1 MIIGLT
7 GGIGSG
13 KTTIAKALNEM
24 GYSVYL
30 TDQKAKEIIH
40 NNLCVRSQVE
50 YLFGSDIF
58 KHGKLDTKRVA
69 ELVFN
74 NPALLKEYEKVVHPA
89 VLFDVEQWGKTLNGI
104 GFVES
109 AILYES
115 GLNRYCQAVVAVTA
129 PLEIRIQRT
138 VERDK
143 TNPQAVEN
151 RIKQQMSY
159 DEIEKKADLVVIND
173 GKKTISQ
180 LCLQIQDFCSK
191 FVGI

>member
-1 MIIGLT
+1 M
-7 GGIGSG
+7 
-13 KTTIAKALNEM
+13 
-24 GYSVYL
+24 
-30 TDQKAKEIIH
+30 
-40 NNLCVRSQVE
+40 
-50 YLFGSDIF
+50 
-58 KHGKLDTKRVA
+58 A

-151 RIKQQMSY
+151 RMKQQMSY